1 MTARENDVTEYVN
14 AIRDNTL
21 HILSQKPEKGQI
33 VSILKQRIVALGMGN
48 TSDQL
53 LVDIASCMIAYKLML
68 RKK

>member
-1 MTARENDVTEYVN
+1 MATKDDDVAEYVN

-21 HILSQKPEKGQI
+21 HILKQKPETGQI

-68 RKK
+68 KKK

>member
-1 MTARENDVTEYVN
+1 MATKEDDVTEYVN

-21 HILSQKPEKGQI
+21 HILKQKPETGQI

-68 RKK
+68 KKK

>member
-1 MTARENDVTEYVN
+1 MATKEDDVTEYVN
-14 AIRDNTL
+14 AIRDNAL
-21 HILSQKPEKGQI
+21 HILKQKPETGQI

-68 RKK
+68 KKK

>member
-1 MTARENDVTEYVN
+1 MTEREKDVSEYLN

-53 LVDIASCMIAYKLML
+53 LVDIASCMIAYKVLL